1 MGVRKQSMNR
11 RCLQLAMWLLEYNPL
26 WGEGVLAG
34 PLHSIL
40 MSFQFSFYV
49 SFILWAEVPPF
60 LNGGI
65 LKRLPTMISITIIWK
80 MPKNG
85 ENKLFFIE
93 NACIFTSIWSKL
105 CTVIKFGLI
114 FIILSKL
121 NSKQV
126 CKKTLF
132 MKNKCGTTNDHN
144 NIWNWNRHMS
154 KFVILNLSCLLESV
168 VLWRHLV
175 AIKRQGDIRLTF
187 VADNRPMAFL
197 SNWRI
202 VETSTPSLLA
212 ISICF
217 NLFLFALHKC
227 PQTLSFCELHHV
239 ELNDCTVLVLFYI
252 YKLFCSFLKRKTVHL
267 FLFMEETFTKSIFL

>member
-1 MGVRKQSMNR
+1 
-11 RCLQLAMWLLEYNPL
+11 
-26 WGEGVLAG
+26 
-34 PLHSIL
+34 
-40 MSFQFSFYV
+40 
-49 SFILWAEVPPF
+49 
-60 LNGGI
+60 
-65 LKRLPTMISITIIWK
+65 
-80 MPKNG
+80 
-85 ENKLFFIE
+85 
-93 NACIFTSIWSKL
+93 
-105 CTVIKFGLI
+105 
-114 FIILSKL
+114 
-121 NSKQV
+121 
-126 CKKTLF
+126 
-132 MKNKCGTTNDHN
+132 
-144 NIWNWNRHMS
+144 MS
-154 KFVILNLSCLLESV
+154 KFSILNLSCLLESV

-187 VADNRPMAFL
+187 VADNRPMALL
-197 SNWRI
+197 SNPRI